1 MSADITEQQPGSLED
16 DHISLHPLCEEDFP
30 WLLLW
35 MIKETT
41 SSLSLLLQISRSS
54 AEITIITGTINHRER
69 VSMLTLYAAA
79 FTRLKA
85 NYILQPGEYSIQQFQ
100 INPLLFN
107 KPQVLFNLLRAYI
120 SWIFTTIQAQ
130 KIFWEINR
138 LDQSNHQLALKAG
151 FQLSEFQ
158 GDKSTLLYEYAGQS
172 HN

>member
-1 MSADITEQQPGSLED
+1 MSTDITEQQTGSSED

-35 MIKETT
+35 MIKETS
-41 SSLSLLLQISRSS
+41 SSLSLLLQSSRSS
-54 AEITIITGTINHRER
+54 TEITIITGAINNHER

-85 NYILQPGEYSIQQFQ
+85 NYILQSGEYSIQQFQ

-107 KPQVLFNLLRAYI
+107 KPQVLLNLLNTYI
-120 SWIFTTIQAQ
+120 SWIFTTIKAQ
-130 KIFWEINR
+130 KIFWEINKF
-138 LDQSNHQLALKAG
+138 DKSNHQLALKAG
-151 FQLSEFQ
+151 FQLSAFQ
-158 GDKSTLLYEYAGQS
+158 GDKSALLYECAGGS